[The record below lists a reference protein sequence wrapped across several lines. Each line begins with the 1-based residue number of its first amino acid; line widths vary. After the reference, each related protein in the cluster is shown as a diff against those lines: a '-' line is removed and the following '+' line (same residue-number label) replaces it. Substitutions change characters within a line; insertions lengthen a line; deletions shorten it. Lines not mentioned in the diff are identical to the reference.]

1 MPYKVLSFQKAV
13 NGATKIKLAPPK
25 QKYLERILG
34 ATYSGDIALF
44 EVFTA
49 LFSRLHE
56 PSWTIV
62 FKSLIVIHIMI
73 RDGSR
78 DTTLQYLSNNMRYFS
93 IKELFEDTGFL
104 SYDSCGLL
112 FLGELAVSQQ
122 SKNIQNYVDYV
133 YAKGSKSAEGRLRRL
148 TVAKGLLREVEI
160 VQRQMDALLCCKLLE
175 DGLTND
181 ITIVAFRLLIRDLLS
196 LFQVINEGVINVL
209 EHYFEMSK
217 YDAENALEI
226 YKKFVK
232 QTTNVSD
239 YLSLACRMETLTCI
253 EVPNIKHAP
262 VGLSRALKEY
272 LDDKNFEKNRLQ
284 YIESKNALDSNKKKT
299 NLTVASSKTS
309 SKKKTT
315 DAQSSSENTQKQNL
329 NNINLIDFFSSIENE
344 QTLMFP
350 GIPMKN
356 VAYEPSDFSGIQP
369 TQSIQPIQPMQPIQP
384 IQTVVNST
392 LEERSIVPFPQNL
405 PSQMQPQV
413 QMSYGLGNQY
423 STFHPSH
430 TPYQSTQPIVQ
441 NPDSFQAFPINQKQ
455 DYNSIY
461 PTQANFSGSAYNIY
475 HMQSNTQPFNQ
486 THHFN
491 QIIPS
496 QVLETNNSTI
506 NYTNP
511 FHRPQL
517 SVNTEFD
524 HQRTL
529 LTNQFSPTTTSTQ
542 FSHPTNPFSK
552 SYNNVT
558 APFLDPK
565 VQTAQ
570 QNASTLPFAQKPR
583 TNPFSNDNFPSEH
596 GK

>member
-122 SKNIQNYVDYV
+122 SKNIQNYGLYLQEKIQGFKDVQVDYV

-209 EHYFEMSK
+209 VF
-217 YDAENALEI
+217 
-226 YKKFVK
+226 
-232 QTTNVSD
+232 
-239 YLSLACRMETLTCI
+239 
-253 EVPNIKHAP
+253 
-262 VGLSRALKEY
+262 
-272 LDDKNFEKNRLQ
+272 
-284 YIESKNALDSNKKKT
+284 
-299 NLTVASSKTS
+299 
-309 SKKKTT
+309 
-315 DAQSSSENTQKQNL
+315 
-329 NNINLIDFFSSIENE
+329 
-344 QTLMFP
+344 
-350 GIPMKN
+350 
-356 VAYEPSDFSGIQP
+356 
-369 TQSIQPIQPMQPIQP
+369 
-384 IQTVVNST
+384 
-392 LEERSIVPFPQNL
+392 
-405 PSQMQPQV
+405 
-413 QMSYGLGNQY
+413 
-423 STFHPSH
+423 
-430 TPYQSTQPIVQ
+430 
-441 NPDSFQAFPINQKQ
+441 
-455 DYNSIY
+455 
-461 PTQANFSGSAYNIY
+461 
-475 HMQSNTQPFNQ
+475 
-486 THHFN
+486 
-491 QIIPS
+491 
-496 QVLETNNSTI
+496 
-506 NYTNP
+506 
-511 FHRPQL
+511 
-517 SVNTEFD
+517 
-524 HQRTL
+524 
-529 LTNQFSPTTTSTQ
+529 
-542 FSHPTNPFSK
+542 
-552 SYNNVT
+552 
-558 APFLDPK
+558 
-565 VQTAQ
+565 
-570 QNASTLPFAQKPR
+570 
-583 TNPFSNDNFPSEH
+583 
-596 GK
+596 